1 MRALRISALI
11 VVSAIAMTARGQAA
25 DMPGMPGLP
34 RMLPSPPIAQ
44 EFFSD
49 WYLRGDIGVRFN
61 NFSGGSAL
69 GEPYTGFKQ
78 SEAVAFGGGI
88 GTRVFWLRGDITL
101 DYAPESRFAGATA
114 IASPDARAKLSALT
128 TLFNAYVDLG
138 AWYGIT
144 PYVGAGIGFTYLQ
157 PYSASAFLLAPGD
170 TVSNHGT
177 VNFSWAAIAGLSFP
191 VLRQV
196 RVDVNYRYL
205 AMGGA
210 RTSTDLGT
218 IHYRNMQ
225 AHEIRTGLRYSF
237 SD

>member
-1 MRALRISALI
+1 MKALQVSAL
-11 VVSAIAMTARGQAA
+11 VVAFALAWPASGQAA
-25 DMPGMPGLP
+25 DAPGMPAMP
-34 RMLPSPPIAQ
+34 RVLPSPPIVQ

-78 SEAVAFGGGI
+78 SDSVAFGGGI
-88 GTRVFWLRGDITL
+88 GMRVFWLRGDVTL
-101 DYAPESRFAGATA
+101 DYAPEARFAGATA
-114 IASPDARAKLSALT
+114 VASPDARAKLSALT
-128 TLFNAYVDLG
+128 TLFNAYVDFG
-138 AWYGIT
+138 SWYGIT
-144 PYVGAGIGFTYLQ
+144 PYVGAGIGFTWLQ
-157 PYSASAFLLAPGD
+157 PYGASAFLLTPDDA
-170 TVSNHGT
+170 VSNCGA
-177 VNFSWAAIAGLSFP
+177 VNFSWAAIAGVSFP
-191 VLRQV
+191 VLRSV

-210 RTSTDLGT
+210 RTATDLGT

-225 AHEIRTGLRYSF
+225 AHEIRTGLRYAF